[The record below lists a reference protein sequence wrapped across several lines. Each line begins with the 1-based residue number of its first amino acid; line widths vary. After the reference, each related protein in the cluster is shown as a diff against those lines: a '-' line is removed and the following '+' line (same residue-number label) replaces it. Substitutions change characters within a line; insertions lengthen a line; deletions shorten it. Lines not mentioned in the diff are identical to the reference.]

1 MAYRMT
7 KTERIA
13 RDRLTLHMWHWMKD
27 DQDVEDELRKIT
39 PAAWATLELDVDCDE
54 PKEKVT
60 LYLDRT
66 VARAFKSMGKGYQA
80 RINRLLATWLQMRA
94 AGMLE
99 TDEELFKR
107 AMDVADK
114 GKEAKA
120 RGEERPIFGVR
131 PTAWPRDEVPE
142 W

>member
-7 KTERIA
+7 KSERIA
-13 RDRLTLHMWHWMKD
+13 RDRLALHMWHWMKD

-39 PAAWATLELDVDCDE
+39 PRAWATLELDIDCDE

-66 VARAFKSMGKGYQA
+66 VARSFKMMGKGYQA
-80 RINRLLATWLQMRA
+80 RINRLLVTWLQMRA

-99 TDEELFKR
+99 TDEELLKR
-107 AMDVADK
+107 AMDVAEK
-114 GKEAKA
+114 GREAKK
-120 RGEERPIFGVR
+120 RGEERPIFGIR